1 MNSHHKIYL
10 NNAQNMSEIEDDSI
24 HLAVTSPP
32 YPMIA
37 MWDGIFSAQNPEI
50 ALSLNAGSGQQA
62 FELMHLELDKVW
74 NELIRVLKPGGIACI
89 NIGDATRSIN
99 NDFRLYNNHSRIT
112 SFFTNNGLSN
122 LPNIIWRKTTNA
134 PNKFMGSGMLPSGAY
149 VTLEHE
155 HILIFRKGGKRI
167 FTSEESKIRKE
178 SAFFWHERNSWF
190 SDLWEIKGSSQKMA
204 NKSARERNGSYPF
217 EIPYRLINMYSIKND
232 WVLDPFLGTG
242 STTMAA
248 IASNRNSIGYEVDP
262 LLKETIIGNFN
273 KGSMSVINGYLI
285 KRLDSHNRFVESKVY
300 SNGKDHFKKY
310 NASHQ
315 MPVVSNQESG
325 LIINLIDKLTAQNGL
340 GFEVSYNPKP
350 AQGLNMFIEFPS

>member
-1 MNSHHKIYL
+1 M
-10 NNAQNMSEIEDDSI
+10 
-24 HLAVTSPP
+24 AV
-32 YPMIA
+32 
-37 MWDGIFSAQNPEI
+37 
-50 ALSLNAGSGQQA
+50 
-62 FELMHLELDKVW
+62 
-74 NELIRVLKPGGIACI
+74 
-89 NIGDATRSIN
+89 
-99 NDFRLYNNHSRIT
+99 
-112 SFFTNNGLSN
+112 
-122 LPNIIWRKTTNA
+122 
-134 PNKFMGSGMLPSGAY
+134 
-149 VTLEHE
+149 
-155 HILIFRKGGKRI
+155 
-167 FTSEESKIRKE
+167 
-178 SAFFWHERNSWF
+178 
-190 SDLWEIKGSSQKMA
+190 
-204 NKSARERNGSYPF
+204 
-217 EIPYRLINMYSIKND
+217 
-232 WVLDPFLGTG
+232 
-242 STTMAA
+242 